1 MGRFAEPGRQE
12 VGVRVPADVLR
23 WTATR
28 FWGFGLALLALVPAL
43 APAQIPDLG
52 RERALAASVSEDRM
66 VQSVRRLVAFGPRM
80 YGTPSNHAAAAWLAE
95 TFREAGLEVTIRRD
109 RPRDWY
115 QPMSWQ
121 VRVTGSA
128 TGEGLTL
135 TSAWPG
141 LGAPAGSGE
150 GRLSLEPQPG
160 AVCLIER
167 IQSPESVAGCVAV
180 LFDRRVT
187 ASGWPPAVR
196 LRGAWAAPVF
206 GISVAEGA
214 TLRGRLAAGE
224 ALRVSFSLDAKSGT
238 GEGATVVA
246 TLPGRDRSKHVL
258 FCAHGDSDSGGP
270 GANDNASGVAIVL
283 EIARAAAAA
292 VKAGT
297 WSPAGDLR
305 FAVWGGEI
313 ASTREYVAAM
323 GQETSRLQA
332 VFNFDQSGYGSS
344 KDALYLEPDDVA
356 ANREVMTLMRA
367 VAADHLGNT
376 GFPTRAA
383 SIRSQGGTD
392 SYVFQDGRTPGA
404 SVYPALTIYT
414 SAWGSERE
422 VPATPGLP
430 PLNWY
435 PEAKPGIVTVDGDA
449 FYHSAGDLPAHTTD
463 AEPFNMGWCARVG
476 LIGAVRLL
484 APR

>member
-1 MGRFAEPGRQE
+1 M
-12 VGVRVPADVLR
+12 RVPADVSQ

-28 FWGFGLALLALVPAL
+28 IWGLGLALVALVPVP
-43 APAQIPDLG
+43 APAQPPDLG
-52 RERALAASVSEDRM
+52 RERTLAASVSEARM

-80 YGTPSNHAAAAWLAE
+80 YGTPSNHAAAAWLADA
-95 TFREAGLEVTIRRD
+95 FRDAGLEVTIRRD

-121 VRVTGSA
+121 VGVTGAA
-128 TGEGLTL
+128 TGAGLKL

-150 GRLSLEPQPG
+150 GPLSLERRPG
-160 AVCLIER
+160 AVCLFER
-167 IQSPESVAGCVAV
+167 IQSPELVAGCVAV

-196 LRGAWAAPVF
+196 LRGAWTIPAF
-206 GISVAEGA
+206 GISVSEGA
-214 TLRGRLAAGE
+214 AVRGRLAAGE
-224 ALRVSFSLDAKSGT
+224 ALRVSFVLDAKTGT

-305 FAVWGGEI
+305 FAIWGGEI
-313 ASTREYVAAM
+313 TSTREYVA
-323 GQETSRLQA
+323 GTGPETSRLQA
-332 VFNFDQSGYGSS
+332 VFNFDQSGYGSG
-344 KDALYLEPDDVA
+344 KDALYLEPDDVE
-356 ANREVMTLMRA
+356 ANREIVTLLRA
-367 VAADHLGNT
+367 VAADHLGSA
-376 GFPTRAA
+376 GFPARAA

-392 SYVFQDGRTPGA
+392 SYVFQDRRTPGA
-404 SVYPALTIYT
+404 PVYPALTIYT

-422 VPATPGLP
+422 VPVTPGFP

-435 PEAKPGIVTVDGDA
+435 PEPKPGIVTVDGDA

-484 APR
+484 AAR